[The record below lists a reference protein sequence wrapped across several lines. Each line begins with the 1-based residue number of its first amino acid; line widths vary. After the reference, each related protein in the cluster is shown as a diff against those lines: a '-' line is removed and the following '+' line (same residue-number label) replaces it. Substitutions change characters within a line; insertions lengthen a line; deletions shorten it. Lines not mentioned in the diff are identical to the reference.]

1 MTVKE
6 LITELKKIDENL
18 EVINY
23 EGFNIMEVQIEPNHE
38 GGFFAVIY

>member
-23 EGFNIMEVQIEPNHE
+23 EGFDIMEVKCEPNHE